1 MLAYAIRNWGHR
13 QGTTGSTIGKSALK
27 FKVISESTG
36 QPIGTGMSLL
46 RQIVHTVDGAICYL
60 GYFWP
65 LWDNKR
71 QTWTDK
77 IMSTVC
83 VPTG

>member
-1 MLAYAIRNWGHR
+1 
-13 QGTTGSTIGKSALK
+13 
-27 FKVISESTG
+27 
-36 QPIGTGMSLL
+36 
-46 RQIVHTVDGAICYL
+46 VDGAICYL